1 MFRHNL
7 LITYRSFLRNK
18 SSFLI
23 NLTGLSTGLACA
35 LLIYLWV
42 GDELSVDKFHEKDS
56 QLYQVMHNRQH
67 PNDILTLDHTP
78 SPLAK
83 ALVEEMPEVE
93 YAASVNTF
101 FDWFT
106 GPGVISY
113 EDNHIKAKGIFAS
126 KDYFDVFSY
135 KLIQGNKDLVLADKK
150 GIVVS
155 EGLAKKLFNT
165 TENIIGKTLEWDH
178 RMQLEGPFYISG
190 IVENP
195 PSSSTSQFD
204 VIFNYEMLLEGD
216 RYADQWNG
224 SYAETYLILKNNIN
238 IDQFNEKI
246 TDFLRS
252 KHPTND
258 KSSLFIQQYSKK
270 YLYGQYDNGV
280 QVGGRIA
287 YVKLFSI
294 VALFVLVIACINF
307 MNLST
312 AQASR
317 KMKEIGVKKAVGAN
331 GKALVM
337 QFLGESILMAFISL
351 IAAILLVILLLP
363 QFNEI
368 TGKYLYLNIGISD
381 ILIVVGIVLFTGL
394 VSGSYPAFYLS
405 GFNPVTVLKGA
416 KLKASSGE
424 QWVRKGLVIL
434 QFSISIVFIVGFL
447 VVNKQIEFIQTKNLG
462 YNRDHIISF
471 AREGRYDKDPEV
483 FLSALKNIPGV
494 VNVSSMPGSILDGS
508 NQQGGYSWRGQ
519 ESDKDYIFKS
529 PTIGYDVIET
539 LGMEIVEG
547 RSFSRDFNDDDS
559 KIILNE
565 SAVKM
570 MELEDPIGKIIK
582 HGEEEQQIIGVVK
595 DFQYGSIHHEVEPL
609 IFRFR
614 NARAGRNTMVKIKA
628 GTERVTIEQIE
639 SLYKEFHPKYPFE
652 FTFMDDDYQALYD
665 SENRVAVLSK
675 YFTVI
680 AIIISCL
687 GLFGLATFTAERRLK
702 EIGIRKILG
711 STELGIV
718 YLLSSDFTKM
728 VLIAIMIALPVSYL
742 LAKNWLEGFAYR
754 IDLAWWFF
762 VGAGLIA
769 LLIAWFT
776 VGLQTIKA
784 ARINPV
790 ECLKDE

>member
-1 MFRHNL
+1 MLKHNL
-7 LITYRSFLRNK
+7 LLFYRSFKRFK
-18 SSFLI
+18 STFLI
-23 NLTGLSTGLACA
+23 NQVGLSTGLACV
-35 LLIYLWV
+35 LLVYLWV
-42 GDELSVDKFHEKDS
+42 SDELSVDKFHEKDS
-56 QLYQVMHNRQH
+56 HLYQVMHNRQQN
-67 PNDILTLDHTP
+67 NDIFTQDYTP

-83 ALVEEMPEVE
+83 ALVEEIPEVE
-93 YAASVNTF
+93 YATSVNTF

-126 KDYFDVFSY
+126 KDYFNVFSY

-155 EGLAKKLFNT
+155 EGLAKKLFSA

-178 RMQLEGPFYISG
+178 RMRLEGPFHISG

-195 PSSSTSQFD
+195 PSNSTIQFD

-216 RYADQWNG
+216 GYADQWNG
-224 SYAETYLILKNNIN
+224 SYAKTYLTMKNNTN

-246 TDFLRS
+246 TELLRS

-258 KSSLFIQQYSKK
+258 KSSLFIQRYSKK
-270 YLYGQYDNGV
+270 YLYGQYHNGLPF
-280 QVGGRIA
+280 GGRIA

-317 KMKEIGVKKAVGAN
+317 KMKEIGVKKTVGAS
-331 GKALVM
+331 GKVLTI

-363 QFNEI
+363 LFNEI
-368 TGKYLYLNIGISD
+368 TAKHLYLNIGIND

-394 VSGSYPAFYLS
+394 ISGSYPAYYLS
-405 GFNPVTVLKGA
+405 GFNPVTVLKGG
-416 KLKASSGE
+416 KLKVTFGE
-424 QWVRKGLVIL
+424 QWLRKGLVIL

-447 VVNKQIEFIQTKNLG
+447 VINKQIEFTQTKNLG
-462 YNRDHIISF
+462 YNRDNIISF
-471 AREGRYDKDPEV
+471 AREGKYDTDPEV
-483 FLSALKNIPGV
+483 FLSALKNLPGV
-494 VNVSSMPGSILDGS
+494 VNVSSMLGSILDAS

-539 LGMEIVEG
+539 LGIEMAEG
-547 RSFSRDFNDDDS
+547 RSFSKDFNDDHS

-565 SAVKM
+565 SAIKM

-582 HGEEEQQIIGVVK
+582 HGEEEEQIIGVVK
-595 DFQYGSIHHEVEPL
+595 DFQYGSIHQKVEPL

-614 NARAGRNTMVKIKA
+614 NASAGRNTMVKIKA
-628 GTERVTIEQIE
+628 GTERATIAQIE
-639 SLYKEFHPKYPFE
+639 KLYKEFHPKYPFE
-652 FTFMDDDYQALYD
+652 FTFMDNDYQALYEAE
-665 SENRVAVLSK
+665 SRVALLSK

-687 GLFGLATFTAERRLK
+687 GLFGLAAFTAEQRTK

-711 STELGIV
+711 SSEWRIV
-718 YLLSSDFTKM
+718 RLLSSDFMKM
-728 VLIAIMIALPVSYL
+728 ILVAIIIALPVSYL
-742 LAKNWLEGFAYR
+742 LAKNWLNDFAYR
-754 IDLAWWFF
+754 IDLEWWYFF
-762 VGAGLIA
+762 SAGLVA

-776 VGLQTIKA
+776 VGLQTVKA
-784 ARINPV
+784 ARTNPV
-790 ECLKDE
+790 NNLRTE